1 MSIGQRI
8 KQVRKANKITQ
19 DDLAEKIGTTKQTIY
34 KYENGIITNIPSTK
48 IELIAKT
55 LNVTPDYLMGWDE
68 EKQPTNNDRL
78 LEALKTMTDDEI
90 QNLIDYADYLKSK
103 RNN

>member
-1 MSIGQRI
+1 MNIGQRI
-8 KQVRKANKITQ
+8 KQIRKANKITQ

-55 LNVTPDYLMGWDE
+55 LNVTPDYLMGWYE
-68 EKQPTNNDRL
+68 EKQSTNIDRL
-78 LEALKTMTDDEI
+78 LDIVKICLTKKFKI
-90 QNLIDYADYLKSK
+90 
-103 RNN
+103 

>member
-1 MSIGQRI
+1 MNIGQRI
-8 KQVRKANKITQ
+8 KQIRKANKITQ

-68 EKQPTNNDRL
+68 EKQSTNIDRL
-78 LEALKTMTDDEI
+78 LDIVKIMSDKEI
-90 QNLIDYADYLKSK
+90 QNLIDYAKNLK
-103 RNN
+103 NLV